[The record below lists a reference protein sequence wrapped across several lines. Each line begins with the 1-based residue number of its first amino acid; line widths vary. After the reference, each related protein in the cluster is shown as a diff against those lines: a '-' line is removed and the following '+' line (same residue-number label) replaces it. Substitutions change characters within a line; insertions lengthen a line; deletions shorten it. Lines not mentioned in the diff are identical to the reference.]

1 MRRRSRASSKVANAR
16 SRKAKTLKAA
26 RHSSASVASQET
38 EVARLRRELDEA
50 RQQQAATTDVLR
62 IVSAS
67 SGEVKPVFEA
77 ILNKA
82 VRICEAKFGMLTL
95 YEGNS
100 VCPG

>member
-1 MRRRSRASSKVANAR
+1 MRRRSRASSNNAR
-16 SRKAKTLKAA
+16 SGKAKTLRAA
-26 RHSSASVASQET
+26 RNSTSSVANQET
-38 EVARLRRELDEA
+38 EVVRLRRELDEA

>member
-1 MRRRSRASSKVANAR
+1 MRRRSRASSKLAKAR

-26 RHSSASVASQET
+26 RRSSSFAGQET
-38 EVARLRRELDEA
+38 EVARLRCELDDA